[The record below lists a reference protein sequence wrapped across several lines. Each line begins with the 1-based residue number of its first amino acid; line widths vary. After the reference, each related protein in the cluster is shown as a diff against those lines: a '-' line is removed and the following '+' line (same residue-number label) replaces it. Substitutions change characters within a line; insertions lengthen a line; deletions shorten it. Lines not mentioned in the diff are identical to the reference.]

1 MSGKKVIQGLEEAVR
16 HATRPNNSKPDGE
29 TLPAHDTTEAPFTP
43 KRGDH
48 LETYELPKPAPE
60 YEILENIE
68 NDIKTPAPE
77 YEILENIEND
87 IKTILSIQKPV
98 IDSLLLIIK
107 ALIGDT
113 DTVEKLKNVA
123 KHLENYQNQRMK

>member
-29 TLPAHDTTEAPFTP
+29 TLPAHDTTEAPFPP

-48 LETYELPKPAPE
+48 LETYELPKP
-60 YEILENIE
+60 
-68 NDIKTPAPE
+68 TPDK
-77 YEILENIEND
+77 ILENIEND
-87 IKTILSIQKPV
+87 IKTILSIQKPI